1 MKKNCVYIGIL
12 GPKKRLQ
19 RMLVELEE
27 NGHLISDEQRMT
39 LYGPTGLDIG
49 AEAAEEIALSV
60 LAEIKAV
67 LSKRNGASLRDRQ
80 ETIHSGSLLVLEKK
94 NS

>member
-1 MKKNCVYIGIL
+1 M
-12 GPKKRLQ
+12 
-19 RMLVELEE
+19 
-27 NGHLISDEQRMT
+27 

-67 LSKRNGASLRDRQ
+67 LSKRNGASLRNRQ
-80 ETIHSGSLLVLEKK
+80 ETIHSNSLLVMEEKK
-94 NS
+94 